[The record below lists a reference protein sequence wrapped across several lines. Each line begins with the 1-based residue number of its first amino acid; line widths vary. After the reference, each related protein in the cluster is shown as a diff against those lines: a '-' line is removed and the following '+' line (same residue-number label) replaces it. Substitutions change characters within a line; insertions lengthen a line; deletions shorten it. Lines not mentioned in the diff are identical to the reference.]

1 VADVSLQDLLDAPER
16 AACLTRSEAARLLA
30 AVMLRLSLPDAPTAN
45 GQGAPLLTA
54 AEAGARLG
62 LTAREVYRRAD
73 RWPFTRRLGPKTL
86 RFDAAGLEKYLGRNG
101 RP

>member
-1 VADVSLQDLLDAPER
+1 VADVSLQELLDQPEG
-16 AACLTRSEAARLLA
+16 AARLTRSEAAKLLA
-30 AVMLRLSLPDAPTAN
+30 AVMLRLSLPDAPAAN
-45 GQGAPLLTA
+45 GEGPLLTA

-62 LTAREVYRRAD
+62 LTAREVYRRCA

-86 RFDAAGLEKYLGRNG
+86 RFDAAGLEKYLGRSD